1 MIPRIT
7 CFALFLLFPFFANAQ
22 GPYAGAGF
30 GYGLPV
36 SGSVIGVDRERDVP
50 ANTYSNEATRGSF
63 ATGINFGGYFGYMI
77 NAYMGFEVGA
87 NYLLGKQYT
96 FTYHERYSPDI
107 DERTVDDVS
116 ARSLRLLIAT
126 RIGFGE
132 GKFRPYLRGG
142 LAFGVLNKITD
153 ETKTTALYFGTTT
166 VTEEIHEL
174 TGGISAGFAGA
185 LGMNYSLS
193 GNLFLS
199 AEITNYY
206 ASWGPRYG
214 KLTKSTQNDV
224 DQLPGMTVSE
234 KEFEFVDKTD
244 QSMNTSSAS
253 PTKSI
258 RTFFPMSSFGLTI
271 GVHYTF
277 HQ

>member
-1 MIPRIT
+1 MTPKLS
-7 CFALFLLFPFFANAQ
+7 CFFLLLLLPFVLPAQ

-30 GYGLPV
+30 GYGFPV
-36 SGSVIGVDRERDVP
+36 AGSVIGVDRERDTP
-50 ANTYSNEATRGSF
+50 ADTYSYESVKGSF
-63 ATGINFGGYFGYMI
+63 ATGMNFGGYFGYMV
-77 NAYMGFEVGA
+77 NAHMGFEAGA

-96 FTYHERYSPDI
+96 FTYHQLYSPDI
-107 DERTVDDVS
+107 DERATDDVS
-116 ARSLRLLIAT
+116 ARSLRLTVAT
-126 RIGFGE
+126 RIVFGE

-153 ETKTTALYFGTTT
+153 ESKNTALYFGTTT
-166 VTEEIHEL
+166 VTEETYEM
-174 TGGISAGFAGA
+174 TGGVSAGFAGA

-193 GNLFLS
+193 DKLFLS

-214 KLTKSTQNDV
+214 KLTRSVQNGT

-244 QSMNTSSAS
+244 QTMNTSDSS
-253 PTKSI
+253 PTKSL

-271 GVHYTF
+271 GIHYSF
-277 HQ
+277 HH